1 MINDGR
7 PSQKKQ
13 RSNHNFREKCENV
26 RGLHLAPP
34 AASNGQIALINCVL
48 EDYGLHAAKYGGV
61 TPTVRLCAD
70 AATPRGE
77 SRCYFFHSFIVLSV

>member
-34 AASNGQIALINCVL
+34 AASNGQITLINCVL

-61 TPTVRLCAD
+61 TPTVRLCA
-70 AATPRGE
+70 RRKQMLFL
-77 SRCYFFHSFIVLSV
+77 SFFHCPLCLSRDY